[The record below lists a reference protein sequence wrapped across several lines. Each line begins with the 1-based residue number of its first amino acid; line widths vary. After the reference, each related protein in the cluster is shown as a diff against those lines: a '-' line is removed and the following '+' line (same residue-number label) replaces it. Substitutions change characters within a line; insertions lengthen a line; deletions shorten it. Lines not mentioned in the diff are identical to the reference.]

1 MISKTLKVLF
11 ALSLL
16 GVLCISCNSV
26 SKSHPENKVD
36 YDSIS
41 VEKTYHLLDN
51 PDNPNCDLHI
61 KFVYP
66 SSVKDISLQDIQ
78 QFFVT
83 SYFGD
88 AYEKL
93 SPEDAVKKYTQDYLN
108 SYKELEAD
116 YKEELKRSE
125 DGAPVSSW
133 FSYYELSSNEINFNQ
148 YGVISYTVNFENYTG
163 GAHGSHAHNHFVL
176 SAETGKQINEED
188 IFIENYEEALAEIL
202 VNQIAKENNAANPKE
217 LENMGF
223 FSVEEI
229 FPNNNF
235 MIDNTGITYTF
246 NEYEIAAYAV
256 GAIEVHLPFE
266 ALQNILKEESPI
278 TKLVASQL

>member
-1 MISKTLKVLF
+1 MISKTLKILF
-11 ALSLL
+11 TLSLL
-16 GVLCISCNSV
+16 SVFCISCNSV
-26 SKSHPENKVD
+26 SKSNPENDVD
-36 YDSIS
+36 YDSIV

-66 SSVKDISLQDIQ
+66 TSVKNISLQEIQ
-78 QFFVT
+78 KFFVS

-88 AYEKL
+88 AYEQF
-93 SPEDAVKKYTQDYLN
+93 SPEEAVKKYTQDYLT

-133 FSYYELSSNEINFNQ
+133 FSYYELSSNEIIFNQ
-148 YGVISYTVNFENYTG
+148 YGLISFTVNFENYTG

-176 SAETGKQINEED
+176 SAETGKRISEED
-188 IFIENYEEALAEIL
+188 IFIENYEDTLAGIL

-235 MIDNTGITYTF
+235 MIDDTGITYTF

-266 ALQNILKEESPI
+266 SLQGILKKESPI
-278 TKLVASQL
+278 SKLIASKL